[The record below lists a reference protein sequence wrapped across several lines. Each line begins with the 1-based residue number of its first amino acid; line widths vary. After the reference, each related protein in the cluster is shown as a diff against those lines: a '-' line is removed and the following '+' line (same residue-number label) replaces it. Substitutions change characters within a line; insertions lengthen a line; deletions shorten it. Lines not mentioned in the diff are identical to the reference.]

1 MCSCARVCVGGMCV
15 CVRVCGGMCVH
26 VYECVSVWGVC
37 VCVCVFVFVYKCVC
51 VWGYIADSG
60 VGKQGGSNYGV
71 FQVHLISP

>member
-1 MCSCARVCVGGMCV
+1 MCVCWGGVCV

-26 VYECVSVWGVC
+26 VYECVGGMC
-37 VCVCVFVFVYKCVC
+37 VCVCICVFVYKCVCVC

-60 VGKQGGSNYGV
+60 VGKMGKQCGSNYGV